1 MITIHGI
8 PATPW
13 QLRSLERGQL
23 KAIVLPLLPEPMKV
37 GRHLWVL
44 RCRPTDLFWGDSEVP
59 SKKLLK
65 KLKHQIGD
73 RIYLQERWVNVHWGN
88 DQGYIESY
96 IYFTESKVPEAE
108 HYGWQPAETM
118 PQAAAQHWLEITSV
132 RVVQMI
138 DLTLEDYASTG
149 LNDANSAKNSSDS
162 IWDRVT
168 LAAKRWDAAYPQHT
182 WDGGDRWVVLLEV
195 SACSAPD

>member
-13 QLRSLERGQL
+13 QLRSLEQGQL
-23 KAIVLPLLPEPMKV
+23 NAIVLPLLPEPKKEQNT
-37 GRHLWVL
+37 WVWKNE
-44 RCRPTDLFWGDSEVP
+44 PIDLFWFQSESVGERLIKALP
-59 SKKLLK
+59 YKV
-65 KLKHQIGD
+65 GD
-73 RIYLQERWVNVHWGN
+73 RTYLQEMWVNVPWGN

-118 PQAAAQHWLEITSV
+118 PKGAAQHWLEINSV
-132 RVVQMI
+132 RVVQVI
-138 DLTLEDYASTG
+138 DLTLEDYVNTG
-149 LNDANSAKNSSDS
+149 LNDASSAKNSSDS
-162 IWDRVT
+162 ICDRVT
-168 LAAKRWDAAYPQHT
+168 LAAKRWDAAYPQQA

>member
-13 QLRSLERGQL
+13 QLRALEQGQL

-44 RCRPTDLFWGDSEVP
+44 HCRPADLFWGDSEVP

-73 RIYLQERWVNVHWGN
+73 RIYPQERWCKGDWGAAF
-88 DQGYIESY
+88 DDD
-96 IYFTESKVPEAE
+96 IYFTERTTPEAE
-108 HYGWQPAETM
+108 NIGWQPAETM
-118 PQAAAQHWLEITSV
+118 PKGAAQHWLEITSI
-132 RVVQMI
+132 RVIQSI
-138 DLTLEDYASTG
+138 DLTLEDYVNTG
-149 LNDANSAKNSSDS
+149 LNDANSAENSSDS
-162 IWDRVT
+162 IWDCAT
-168 LAAKRWDAAYPQHT
+168 LAAKRWDAAYPQQA